1 MYCSNCGAEN
11 SEDATYCANC
21 GHELRRAETPGMD
34 VPPPPQDPPPPQA
47 PPPPQ
52 PGTEPSYAPQ
62 SSQPDVP
69 NYLVQAILT
78 TIFCCLPLGIVSIV
92 YAAQVNGKVA
102 AGDHV
107 GALESSR
114 NARMWAWISFAAG
127 LVLIGGYLILVV
139 VGVIAQS

>member
-1 MYCSNCGAEN
+1 LYCPNCGAEN
-11 SEDATYCANC
+11 SEDASYCANC
-21 GHELRRAETPGMD
+21 GHELRRTETPGMD
-34 VPPPPQDPPPPQA
+34 VPPQQP

-52 PGTEPSYAPQ
+52 PGTQPSYAPQ
-62 SSQPDVP
+62 SSQAEVP

-78 TIFCCLPLGIVSIV
+78 TVFCCLPLGIVSIV

-102 AGDHV
+102 AGDHA

-114 NARMWAWISFAAG
+114 NAKRWAWISFGAG
-127 LVLIGGYLILVV
+127 LVLIVGYLILVL

>member
-1 MYCSNCGAEN
+1 MYCPNCGAEN

-21 GHELRRAETPGMD
+21 GHELRRTETPGMD
-34 VPPPPQDPPPPQA
+34 VPPPQQP

-52 PGTEPSYAPQ
+52 PGAQPSYAPQ
-62 SSQPDVP
+62 SSQAEVP

-78 TIFCCLPLGIVSIV
+78 TVFCCLPLGIVSIV

-102 AGDHV
+102 AGDHA

-114 NARMWAWISFAAG
+114 NARRWAWISFG
-127 LVLIGGYLILVV
+127 TGIVLIVGYLILVL

>member
-1 MYCSNCGAEN
+1 MYCPNCGAEN

-21 GHELRRAETPGMD
+21 GHQLRSTETPGME
-34 VPPPPQDPPPPQA
+34 VPPQP

-52 PGTEPSYAPQ
+52 PGTQPSYAPQ
-62 SSQPDVP
+62 SSQAEVP

-78 TIFCCLPLGIVSIV
+78 TVFCCLPLGIVSIV

-102 AGDHV
+102 AGDHA

-114 NARMWAWISFAAG
+114 NAKRWAWISFGAG
-127 LVLIGGYLILVV
+127 LVLIVGYLILVL
-139 VGVIAQS
+139 VGLIAQS

>member
-1 MYCSNCGAEN
+1 MNCPNCGAQN

-21 GHELRRAETPGMD
+21 GSELRRIETPGMD
-34 VPPPPQDPPPPQA
+34 VPPPPQPEMQ
-47 PPPPQ
+47 
-52 PGTEPSYAPQ
+52 TSYAPQ
-62 SSQPDVP
+62 SSQPSVP

-102 AGDHV
+102 AGDRA

-114 NARMWAWISFAAG
+114 NARMWAWISFGAG
-127 LVLIGGYLILVV
+127 LVVIVGYLLLVLL
-139 VGVIAQS
+139 GVIAEIGGS

>member
-1 MYCSNCGAEN
+1 MYCPNCGAQN

-21 GHELRRAETPGMD
+21 GNDLQKIETPRVD
-34 VPPPPQDPPPPQA
+34 V

-52 PGTEPSYAPQ
+52 PGTQASYSAQSPQ
-62 SSQPDVP
+62 QDVP

-102 AGDHV
+102 AGDHA

-114 NARMWAWISFAAG
+114 SARMWAWIAFAAG
-127 LVLIGGYLILVV
+127 LVAGVGYLLLVLL
-139 VGVIAQS
+139 GVIAEIGGS

>member
-1 MYCSNCGAEN
+1 
-11 SEDATYCANC
+11 
-21 GHELRRAETPGMD
+21 MD
-34 VPPPPQDPPPPQA
+34 VPPQQP

-52 PGTEPSYAPQ
+52 PGTQPSYAPQ
-62 SSQPDVP
+62 SSQAEVP

-78 TIFCCLPLGIVSIV
+78 TVFCCLPLGIVSIV

-102 AGDHV
+102 AGDHA

-114 NARMWAWISFAAG
+114 NAKRWAWISFGAG
-127 LVLIGGYLILVV
+127 LVLIVGYLILVL

>member
-1 MYCSNCGAEN
+1 MYCPNCGAEN

-21 GHELRRAETPGMD
+21 GSELRKIETPGMD
-34 VPPPPQDPPPPQA
+34 VPPPPQQDMQT
-47 PPPPQ
+47 PQ
-52 PGTEPSYAPQ
+52 PEMQTSNAPQ
-62 SSQPDVP
+62 SSQPSVP

-102 AGDHV
+102 AGDRA

-114 NARMWAWISFAAG
+114 NAKMWAWISFGAG
-127 LVLIGGYLILVV
+127 LVVIVGYLLLVLL
-139 VGVIAQS
+139 GVIAEIGGSS